1 VIAPDAEQGIE
12 FALHE
17 NPAAILLDVKLPDH
31 SGLMVLD
38 RLKHD
43 SRTRHIPIHVVSGYD
58 FSRAALQM
66 GAVGYALKPVKRE
79 ELRKAFELLRGKIGG
94 GDMQNILIVEE
105 DPAQRRA
112 ICALLDVGRVKMTAV
127 GRADEALR
135 ELGTAAYDCMVM
147 GLILPDMSGF
157 ELLDRI
163 AEQDGISHPPVIV
176 YTSRDLTSDEEARL
190 RRHSQSVIIKG
201 AHSPERLLEE
211 ATLFLHRVEAGLA
224 PERQRMLQALR
235 HREETFENKTLLL
248 VDDDMRNVFALS
260 AVLEERGARVLLAK
274 NGRDA
279 LDKMARNDGR
289 VDLVLMDVMMPV
301 MDGLTAIRE
310 LRLRPDGR
318 HLPIIAL
325 TAKATKDD
333 RAECLEAGANDYLPK
348 PVDVEKLLSL
358 IRVWLSHSEGRQA

>member
-1 VIAPDAEQGIE
+1 
-12 FALHE
+12 
-17 NPAAILLDVKLPDH
+17 
-31 SGLMVLD
+31 
-38 RLKHD
+38 
-43 SRTRHIPIHVVSGYD
+43 
-58 FSRAALQM
+58 
-66 GAVGYALKPVKRE
+66 LKPVKRE

-94 GDMQNILIVEE
+94 EDMQNILIVEE
-105 DPAQRRA
+105 DPAQRQA

-135 ELGTAAYDCMVM
+135 ELRASAYDCMVM

-157 ELLDRI
+157 DLLRHM
-163 AEQDGISHPPVIV
+163 AEEDGISHPPVIV

-201 AHSPERLLEE
+201 ARSPERLLEE

-224 PERQRMLQALR
+224 PDRQRMLQALR
-235 HREETFENKTLLL
+235 HREEAFEHKTLLL

-279 LDKMARNDGR
+279 LDKMDREER
-289 VDLVLMDVMMPV
+289 IDLVLMDVMMPV

-310 LRLRPDGR
+310 IRLRPG
-318 HLPIIAL
+318 HGNLPIIAL

-333 RAECLEAGANDYLPK
+333 RAECLEAGANDYLSK